1 MGASRGVEFRFQ
13 RGLELRVQSRCS
25 VCGTCV
31 THCTPE
37 HESTDMC
44 GNCMRM

>member
-1 MGASRGVEFRFQ
+1 MGVFRGVEFRFQ
-13 RGLELRVQSRCS
+13 SGLGLRVQSHYS

-31 THCTPE
+31 TLCTPE

-44 GNCMRM
+44 GNCMTM